1 MENRLG
7 PIRKTLGAEE
17 YTKDYCTSPKK
28 ETFVLEK
35 WVLVVRKGNKMY
47 ADGGGVNKA
56 EN

>member
-28 ETFVLEK
+28 EPFVLEK
-35 WVLVVRKGNKMY
+35 WVLVVRKGNKMWPL
-47 ADGGGVNKA
+47 KIKK
-56 EN
+56 